1 MRRSNTI
8 TGTGGVKKEYQI
20 LFGECNE
27 EELLEYLRKL
37 FAFLTLQKI
46 LALVILKNMVTP
58 NPISL
63 SDLSFSYLTVFGLAV
78 LTILVVIIGILSKP
92 IWAK

>member
-46 LALVILKNMVTP
+46 LALVILKSMVTP